1 MSQQK
6 QLQMMAFIP
15 KALTIKTYTV
25 GFPPLW
31 KESLVELTITANS
44 KYDYDKYNLP
54 LCSALSQICANWVH
68 GLIEINS
75 MRKGSDDSKWIVCLK
90 KIDANVCQ
98 DICINLQAA
107 AQSFYVK
114 YLKNDG
120 VQEALTKFINL
131 INPQELLK
139 YINTEY
145 VEIIDEN
152 GIIASQ
158 YAYNGFCLKLMESMI
173 GKSIVYDNTELVLN
187 YSGRNELM
195 SQVIKGYKGDLYAY
209 VFSFGLQTIPGRN
222 TTSSMLLLNCSRR
235 IFKNTSAR
243 SKKYLKNNMSAYV
256 KHNNK
261 AIYYKIPM
269 FYDYIKDQVVWK
281 DADESCYNFAYP
293 NCLPKAD
300 DVLNRVEFYNDE
312 TKSNPQI
319 YCTCSTQN
327 SNAWESKIGTGISAL
342 DKDTFYN
349 AIYELI
355 KESVSKSDQLSKVK
369 ARAARLNP
377 APLKEDKDTW
387 APNGIDICECLS
399 NTGFSGARIE
409 IYSLSNDYEL
419 AKKIEDGLKVVI
431 NTDTEDFRI
440 DIQKLPLKN
449 FADPILIQDYNNVSK
464 RTERIRQVSESVGQ
478 APRNLIVGS
487 IIILPR
493 NKDDKNVKDAKN
505 LLRCG
510 FALTNRVTQF
520 INPIDENDTKEVNG
534 LPHKISVAIYDLLR
548 QFGYTKRAT
557 KLDKFLRYPILAIGA
572 HSNIKTMSGANI
584 RAVPMLLKYDIS
596 DRLITVES
604 PVVNN
609 GLPTSYYQACIE
621 FCKLSMNRDC
631 DKLCLEASKRYIE
644 QKIKGLENYYRYQ
657 DAIVIVSGDGF
668 VRGELWPGISNKKI
682 STYSY
687 MGEYRPHNIDIGNK
701 LCSVS
706 FNLNNSKLRVVRIR
720 DNDEIPNYYFTDG
733 YNTTGFADGIFKY
746 KEVYYASVT
755 EKRND
760 RTYSDGNKE
769 YSYSNSN
776 KSYKGKRLLEY
787 FPLSLCENDDSF
799 EVINF
804 LNQLRHLSPQYN
816 SVTNLPLPLHYLNLI
831 EQYIDFS

>member
-25 GFPPLW
+25 GFPTSW
-31 KESLVELTITANS
+31 KESLVELAITANP
-44 KYDYDKYNLP
+44 KFDYDKYNLP

-75 MRKGSDDSKWIVCLK
+75 MRKGSDDSKWIVCLNE
-90 KIDANVCQ
+90 INEQVCQ

-107 AQSFYVK
+107 AQSFYIK
-114 YLKNDG
+114 YKQNAS
-120 VQEALTKFINL
+120 VQEALSKFINL
-131 INPQELLK
+131 IDPKELLN
-139 YINTEY
+139 YINTEN

-152 GIIASQ
+152 GVITSQ
-158 YAYNGFCLKLMESMI
+158 YAYNGFCLKLMEGLI
-173 GKSIVYDNTELVLN
+173 GKSITYDNTELVLN

-195 SQVIKGYKGDLYAY
+195 SQVIKGHKGDLYAY
-209 VFSFGLQTIPGRN
+209 VFSFGLQTIPGRKV
-222 TTSSMLLLNCSRR
+222 TSSMLLLNCSRR
-235 IFKNTSAR
+235 IFKNTSVR
-243 SKKYLKNNMSAYV
+243 SKKYLKNNMSVYV
-256 KHNNK
+256 KHNSK
-261 AIYYKIPM
+261 PIYYKITM
-269 FYDYIKDQVVWK
+269 LYDYSKKQVVWK

-293 NCLPKAD
+293 NSLPKAD
-300 DVLNRVEFYNDE
+300 DVMNRIEFYNDE

-319 YCTCSTQN
+319 YCACSTEN
-327 SNAWESKIGTGISAL
+327 SFAGESKIGTGVSAL
-342 DKDTFYN
+342 DKNAFYN

-355 KESVSKSDQLSKVK
+355 KESVTKSNPLSKVK

-377 APLKEDKDTW
+377 AQLKEDKDTW
-387 APNGIDICECLS
+387 TPNGTDVCECLS
-399 NTGFSGARIE
+399 KTGFCGARIE
-409 IYSLSNDYEL
+409 IYSLSNDNEL
-419 AKKIEDGLKVVI
+419 AQKVENSLRI
-431 NTDTEDFRI
+431 IIDKDTEGFGI

-449 FADPILIQDYNNVSK
+449 FADPILTKDYNNIAK
-464 RTERIRQVSESVGQ
+464 RAERIRQVSESIGQ
-478 APRNLIVGS
+478 APRNLMVGS

-493 NKDDKNVKDAKN
+493 NQGDKDVKDAKD

-520 INPIDENDTKEVNG
+520 INPIDENDSKEVKG

-548 QFGYTKRAT
+548 QFGYTKRPT
-557 KLDKFLRYPILAIGA
+557 RLDKFLRYPVLAIGA
-572 HSNIKTMSGANI
+572 YSKVKTMSGTEI
-584 RAVPMLLKYDIS
+584 RAVPMLVKYDIS

-604 PVVNN
+604 PAVNN
-609 GLPTSYYQACIE
+609 GLPTGYYQACIE

-631 DKLCLEASKRYIE
+631 EKLCLDASKRYIE

-668 VRGELWPGISNKKI
+668 VRSEMWPGISNKKI
-682 STYSY
+682 STYSF
-687 MGEYRPHNIDIGNK
+687 MSDYRPNNIDIGSK
-701 LCSVS
+701 ICSVS

-720 DNDEIPNYYFTDG
+720 YNDEIPNYYFTDG
-733 YNTTGFADGIFKY
+733 YKTTGFSDGIFKY
-746 KEVYYASVT
+746 EEVYYASVT
-755 EKRND
+755 EKKND

-769 YSYSNSN
+769 YSFSNSD
-776 KSYKGKRLLEY
+776 KSYRGKKLSEY

-804 LNQLRHLSPQYN
+804 LNQLRYLSPQYN
-816 SVTNLPLPLHYLNLI
+816 SITNLPLPLHYLNLI
-831 EQYIDFS
+831 KQYIDFS